1 MRAETV
7 HVTDHALLRWKER
20 ASKTGEVNVQEI
32 IQAVKESRVIKKN
45 EPLPYLL
52 PRLDGS
58 VYSFNAGVLFILESV
73 TIDEYRLVT
82 VIADEPTYRGIARPP
97 KTTSNP
103 RKRQKYAEAQKMEI
117 DIPSF
122 DSFVE
127 ERQWL
132 TDEKRRLERE
142 LATTQKKSSSRKE
155 LLKIWGEIEARLT
168 ENKPQYVE
176 ERDRQNEEHQ
186 KKKKS
191 EEGYIDYGSLLLQI
205 LRELK
210 ELRSEN
216 RELRSLIERSNG
228 QQPKSPFHIQPSIA
242 GGCDSISVF
251 ASSSDQEALPL
262 EVFLPK
268 MGMMGNE

>member
-7 HVTDHALLRWKER
+7 HITDHALLRWKER
-20 ASKTGEVNVQEI
+20 ASKTGEVKVQEI
-32 IQAVKESRVIKKN
+32 VQAVRESRIIKKN
-45 EPLPYLL
+45 EPLPYPL

-58 VYSFNAGVLFILESV
+58 VYSFNAGVLFILEPV

-82 VIADEPTYRGIARPP
+82 VIADEPTYRGMSRPP
-97 KTTSNP
+97 KTNNP
-103 RKRQKYAEAQKMEI
+103 RKRQKYAEVQKMEI

-122 DSFVE
+122 DTFVE

-142 LATTQKKSSSRKE
+142 LATTQKKSSTRKE

-168 ENKPQYVE
+168 ENKPRYVE
-176 ERDRQNEEHQ
+176 ERSRQNEEYQ

-216 RELRSLIERSNG
+216 KQLRSLIEGING
-228 QQPKSPFHIQPSIA
+228 QPGPPSNRPETRPLYVQPSVSGLSDLAPEGSCSLSIIA
-242 GGCDSISVF
+242 ESHSPT
-251 ASSSDQEALPL
+251 Q
-262 EVFLPK
+262 
-268 MGMMGNE
+268 

>member
-32 IQAVKESRVIKKN
+32 VQAVKESRVIKKN
-45 EPLPYLL
+45 EPLPYPL

-82 VIADEPTYRGIARPP
+82 VIADEPTYRGIASPP

-103 RKRQKYAEAQKMEI
+103 RKRQKYAEAQKMKI

-122 DSFVE
+122 DSSVE

-132 TDEKRRLERE
+132 TDEKGRLERE

-168 ENKPQYVE
+168 ENKPRYVE
-176 ERDRQNEEHQ
+176 ERDRQNEHQ

-216 RELRSLIERSNG
+216 RELRSLIEGSNG
-228 QQPKSPFHIQPSIA
+228 QPGPPNNRPEIRPLHVQPSIS
-242 GGCDSISVF
+242 GMSHL
-251 ASSSDQEALPL
+251 ASEGSCPL
-262 EVFLPK
+262 SLVAESYSPTQ
-268 MGMMGNE
+268 

>member
-20 ASKTGEVNVQEI
+20 ASKTGEVNVHEI
-32 IQAVKESRVIKKN
+32 VQAVKSSRVIKKN
-45 EPLPYLL
+45 EPLPYPL

-58 VYSFNAGVLFILESV
+58 VYSFNNGILFILEPV

-82 VIADEPTYRGIARPP
+82 VIADEPSYRGIARPP
-97 KTTSNP
+97 KNSTNP
-103 RKRQKYAEAQKMEI
+103 RKRQKYAEIEKMEI
-117 DIPSF
+117 DLPNF
-122 DSFVE
+122 ESFVE

-132 TDEKRRLERE
+132 TDEKRKLERE
-142 LATTQKKSSSRKE
+142 LASTPKKSSNRKE
-155 LLKIWGEIEARLT
+155 LLKVWGEIEGRLT
-168 ENKPQYVE
+168 KNKPRYIE
-176 ERDRQNEEHQ
+176 ERDRQNVEYQ
-186 KKKKS
+186 QQKKS

-216 RELRSLIERSNG
+216 KALRDLIEGING
-228 QQPKSPFHIQPSIA
+228 QQPKSPFHVQPSVA

-251 ASSSDQEALPL
+251 ASSSDQETLPL

-268 MGMMGNE
+268 IGLMANE